1 MDEFIKLLDIL
12 NKYSSLIL
20 VLATAIYVGFTIILA
35 KETRKLREVETSPF
49 ISIELLP
56 FSDMCIGLKV
66 KNIGKAPAYNI
77 TFEIDKKYEDFF
89 SLSYDKKI
97 NYFSPGQKFECYGK
111 SLKELRDLGIDNI
124 PIKTKYFSKDKLKYE
139 ETFYIEWSSLGGRLI
154 NKKPI
159 EEIEKHL
166 EKIYKELE
174 KNNKLYEN
182 KNRCVVPRIG
192 LVKIEKTDFYLKC
205 IFSDGFIG
213 KIEKN
218 KVKDFGLNSFESIYL
233 FDGKLRDDSIRIII
247 QTEEL
252 YTKLKKK
259 TIKERHLKTFF

>member
-111 SLKELRDLGIDNI
+111 SLRELRDLGIDNI

-154 NKKPI
+154 NKKSI

-174 KNNKLYEN
+174 KSNSFNK
-182 KNRCVVPRIG
+182 KNGRYVVPRIG
-192 LVKIEKTDFYLKC
+192 LIEIEKNDFHLKC
-205 IFSDGFIG
+205 IFSNGVIG
-213 KIEKN
+213 KIK
-218 KVKDFGLNSFESIYL
+218 KDEIKSFGLNSFEDLHL
-233 FDGKLRDDSIRIII
+233 FDGELYDDSTRVYIKA
-247 QTEEL
+247 EEI
-252 YTKLKKK
+252 YHKIKKD
-259 TIKERHLKTFF
+259 T